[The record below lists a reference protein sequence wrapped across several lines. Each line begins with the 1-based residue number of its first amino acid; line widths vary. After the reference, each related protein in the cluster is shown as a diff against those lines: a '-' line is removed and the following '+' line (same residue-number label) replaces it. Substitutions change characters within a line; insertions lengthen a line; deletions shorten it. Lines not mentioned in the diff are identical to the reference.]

1 MAEGFTALGEGNENP
16 DKRTDKTK
24 RLGEGGILNGLRE
37 EQKSKLNPNWQ
48 VKMQQLLQ

>member
-1 MAEGFTALGEGNENP
+1 MALGEGNETP

-24 RLGEGGILNGLRE
+24 RLAGGIPNGLRE

-48 VKMQQLLQ
+48 VKM